1 MIWTVVLKNG
11 EGFVV
16 HGSSFNRSNEVRK
29 FLKGR
34 NLKEDAVAGIVQGN
48 HQVEP
53 LNATAPHVGD
63 REDYSE
69 QIKSALTAPDLDDD
83 FTDRVM
89 DEILSVRTDRSPTD
103 EDGRPFND
111 PAKW

>member
-11 EGFVV
+11 DGFVV
-16 HGSSFNRSNEVRK
+16 HGSSFDRGSEVRK

-34 NLKEDAVAGIVQGN
+34 NLKEDAVAGIVPGN
-48 HQVEP
+48 HKVEP
-53 LNATAPHVGD
+53 LNAAMPVAD

-69 QIKSALTAPDLDDD
+69 QIKSALAAPDLDDD

-89 DEILSVRTDRSPTD
+89 DDILSVRTDRSPRD

>member
-11 EGFVV
+11 DGFVV
-16 HGSSFNRSNEVRK
+16 HGSSFDRGTEVRR

-53 LNATAPHVGD
+53 LNAATPVAD

-69 QIKSALTAPDLDDD
+69 QIKSALTAPDLDDN
-83 FTDRVM
+83 FTDEVM
-89 DEILSVRTDRSPTD
+89 EKVLLTKVDRSPVD

-111 PAKW
+111 PANW